1 MSDIWT
7 RHLEETLKG
16 SDSIAAYVWDMERDQ
31 FRWAGDVDFFFGE
44 DKSAWPQNGAQFNS
58 LINPQQAP
66 GRLSA
71 IHTMFNNK
79 PQDDANAWAGLD
91 ALVFYKLRQPSGEHI
106 DVMERAVT
114 HEDSGPGKRILY
126 GFLRSSGSNK
136 GAIPSLVGYEAGGD
150 LHELR
155 TGPGVM
161 HQGRRAMCMQL
172 EEWAD
177 ASGKSGEKRGNGYLL
192 AVGIDRLSLINEAFG
207 TRYAD
212 SVIEKTG
219 ERLRGLVGEAGK
231 VIRIDGDVFGVMV
244 TQNMYADMAA
254 MAQHI
259 LNNFHEHPVMAGD
272 LFTGVSVSIGGVSLG
287 APTRDVSSFLGKAE
301 VALRAA
307 KEKGLRGGY
316 ISYDTVSARSA
327 DRKRML
333 ANADDLVVALREN
346 RIRLAFQPVMDT
358 KTQRVSFHE
367 SLIRMVGQDGKI
379 RVASQF
385 VPAVEAL
392 GLSRL
397 LDCYALF
404 SVIQELE
411 RFPDLTLSVNVS
423 NPTLLSKEWQRN
435 LVIALRDKPSIAKR
449 LIVEI
454 TENTMM
460 ADVQAAGK
468 AIRMIRDLG
477 CRVALDDFGAGF
489 TTFAQLKDIDVDI
502 VKIDKTYV
510 RNMAEGHNHLFIKAL
525 QTLAEALDL
534 KTVGEGVETIADA
547 RRLAKEGVNHI
558 QGYVFGFPRIER
570 VWLPENHIF
579 REIPVSLHTGDR
591 LDEED
596 KTGGSLIA
604 GVMPQKNGKK

>member
-1 MSDIWT
+1 MSDIWA

-16 SDSIAAYVWDMERDQ
+16 EDPVAAYMWDMERDQ
-31 FRWAGDVDFFFGE
+31 FRWAGDADFFFGE
-44 DKSAWPQNGAQFNS
+44 DKAAWPQNGAQFNS

-79 PQDDANAWAGLD
+79 PQDDASAWAGLD
-91 ALVFYKLRQPSGEHI
+91 ARVFYKLRQISGEHVDI
-106 DVMERAVT
+106 MEKAIT

-126 GFLRSSGSNK
+126 GFLKPIGSNRSSV
-136 GAIPSLVGYEAGGD
+136 PSLRGYETGD
-150 LHELR
+150 VSPELR
-155 TGPGVM
+155 IGPGVM
-161 HQGRRAMCMQL
+161 HQGRRAMCRHL

-177 ASGKSGEKRGNGYLL
+177 TSGRLPEKKGNGYLL

-219 ERLRGLVGEAGK
+219 ERLRGLVGESGK

-244 TQNMYADMAA
+244 TQNTHADMAV
-254 MAQHI
+254 MAQYI
-259 LNNFHEHPVMAGD
+259 VNNFHEHPVMVGD
-272 LFTGVSVSIGGVSLG
+272 LFTGISVSIGGVSLD
-287 APTRDVSSFLGKAE
+287 ASVRDVSSLLGKAE
-301 VALRAA
+301 TALRAA
-307 KEKGLRGGY
+307 KERGLRGGY
-316 ISYDTVSARSA
+316 VSYDSVSARSA

-333 ANADDLVVALREN
+333 ASADELMMALRED
-346 RIRLAFQPVMDT
+346 RVRLAFQPVLDT

-367 SLIRMVGQDGKI
+367 SLIRMIGQDGKI

-404 SVIQELE
+404 SAIQELE
-411 RFPDLTLSVNVS
+411 RFPDLVLSVNVS

-468 AIRMIRDLG
+468 VIGVIRDLG

-489 TTFAQLKDIDVDI
+489 TTFSQLKDVDVDI
-502 VKIDKTYV
+502 VKIDKAYV
-510 RNMAEGHNHLFIKAL
+510 RNMAEGHNHLFIKTLQAL
-525 QTLAEALDL
+525 ADSLDL

-547 RRLAKEGVNHI
+547 RKLAKDGVDHI

-570 VWLPENHIF
+570 VWLPKQHIF
-579 REIPVSLHTGDR
+579 REIPVSLNASDR
-591 LDEED
+591 LNDED
-596 KTGGSLIA
+596 KTGGSLIV
-604 GVMPQKNGKK
+604 GLMPASGGKK